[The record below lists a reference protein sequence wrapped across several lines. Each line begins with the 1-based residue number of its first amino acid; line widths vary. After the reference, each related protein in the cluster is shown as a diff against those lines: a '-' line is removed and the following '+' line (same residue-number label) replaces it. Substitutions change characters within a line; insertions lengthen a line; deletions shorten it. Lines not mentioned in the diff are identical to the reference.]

1 LVLRCL
7 IDDLLLPAE
16 IQPGADRI
24 VVYDGDE
31 SFLLE
36 YVEAMYYEIVAATE
50 DERLTIQRNYR
61 LLRTAADFRRVAA

>member
-1 LVLRCL
+1 LLLRCL

-16 IQPGADRI
+16 VQPDADRI
-24 VVYDGDE
+24 LVYDDDE

-36 YVEAMYYEIVAATE
+36 YVEAMYYELVAATE